1 MGCGRCLRT
10 NLLEREPQG
19 PNVPCICHLSAVRCR
34 SDPHSQRW
42 ASDSGRCSSR
52 CACAAGSMW
61 QAQHN
66 TGSTAKRPCP
76 HQLQGMPRPVSCGF
90 VANRPVGSRLKR
102 QKQRSLGAC
111 AVLLCPHRI
120 GNIQARDNELR
131 DSDASA
137 CGTWTCQPCKAAG
150 LSLETVTCRPLMA
163 TCCGTV

>member
-1 MGCGRCLRT
+1 MHMSLVC
-10 NLLEREPQG
+10 
-19 PNVPCICHLSAVRCR
+19 SAVQIGPTQPKVGIGQRALLIKVRLR
-34 SDPHSQRW
+34 SWIHV
-42 ASDSGRCSSR
+42 
-52 CACAAGSMW
+52 AGS
-61 QAQHN
+61 AQHRQHP
-66 TGSTAKRPCP
+66 AKRPCP

-90 VANRPVGSRLKR
+90 VANRPVGSRIKR